1 MAATRHIEI
10 PSLLRSFDDVICHWF
25 IASNH
30 LTSRVRWRRSDVT
43 TNKEGTL
50 NNTKWTLGLVLVLTA
65 LNANSAE
72 LFPDLPKNPIPTI
85 RELPKT
91 GHIVLNIQTDVLS
104 GDAVRLSDGSTAVEI
119 GVFDL
124 DKKNESKWIPENSI
138 SMHVDG
144 SCAICT
150 MRASWN
156 ANSRQL
162 FLALKEQAYVI
173 ADNGVGT
180 AINLK
185 MPGASLPYIQAK
197 NFAIGSDGQQ
207 IAFTVS
213 ARDEAEKFSVEGDS
227 LAYKYGKLYEDLDYE
242 STQGSAP
249 IRIAPGHPGTSLA
262 WSPNGKYIAYGT
274 SSVPASEI
282 EGIVV
287 VDLTG
292 NIVTTARPVLS
303 SKIVGDKYV
312 GNVRWSPDGKKIGF
326 ILSGEWYEDGKQIGG
341 KPAFYT
347 VDADGQ
353 NLKAVKI
360 SDKDIN
366 VSAFAWSPS
375 GEQIALRSDYDAKK
389 LCNFNVMFYAQTGRQ
404 PCRDAELLYVSNS
417 DGSGLKRISKDPLYR
432 HGQLFWIQ

>member
-1 MAATRHIEI
+1 M
-10 PSLLRSFDDVICHWF
+10 
-25 IASNH
+25 
-30 LTSRVRWRRSDVT
+30 
-43 TNKEGTL
+43 

-65 LNANSAE
+65 LNANSGE
-72 LFPDLPKNPIPTI
+72 LFPDLPKSAIPTI

-91 GHIVLNIQTDVLS
+91 GHIVLDIQTDVLS
-104 GDAVRLSDGSTAVEI
+104 GDPVRLPDGSTAVEI

-124 DKKNESKWIPENSI
+124 EKKNESKWIPENNI
-138 SMHVDG
+138 PMHVDG
-144 SCAICT
+144 SCAICI

-156 ANSRQL
+156 ASSRQL
-162 FLALKEQAYVI
+162 FLALKEHAYLI

-180 AINLK
+180 VINMK
-185 MPGASLPYIQAK
+185 MPGMSLAYSKAK
-197 NFAIGSDGQQ
+197 NFTISSDGQQ

-227 LAYKYGKLYEDLDYE
+227 LAYKYGKLYEELDYE
-242 STQGSAP
+242 STLGSEP
-249 IRIAPGHPGTSLA
+249 IRVAPGHPGTSLA

-303 SKIVGDKYV
+303 SKTVGNKYV
-312 GNVRWSPDGKKIGF
+312 GNVRWRPDGKKIGF
-326 ILSGEWYEDGKQIGG
+326 ILSGEWYEDGKRVGG

-347 VDADGQ
+347 VDSDGQ
-353 NLKAVKI
+353 NLKPVKI
-360 SDKDIN
+360 GDKDID

-375 GEQIALRSDYDAKK
+375 GDQIVLRSDYEAKK
-389 LCNFNVMFYAQTGRQ
+389 LCSFNAMFYAQTGGQ
-404 PCRDAELLYVSNS
+404 PCRDSELLYVSNS
-417 DGSGLKRISKDPLYR
+417 DGSGLKRISKDSKYR